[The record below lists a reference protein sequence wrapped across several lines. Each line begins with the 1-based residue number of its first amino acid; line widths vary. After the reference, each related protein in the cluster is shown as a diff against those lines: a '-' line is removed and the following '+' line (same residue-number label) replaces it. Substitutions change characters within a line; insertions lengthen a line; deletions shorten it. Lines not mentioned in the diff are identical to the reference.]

1 MTWKNCTICDGAI
14 ENDRQDDATNS
25 PQKVIALRSYQCNN
39 LLFQTVN
46 YHEASATRQ
55 FRIAIITNCQE
66 VLENNE
72 NNESEG
78 NIENRLTRT
87 VNFYVDMSELVI
99 ICPFFERFKEVSFW
113 YLKLK
118 IKTLFQLNCLD
129 ITTNC
134 TDSWI
139 SAPPSVAASRED
151 CYHDYKAPVNAHHFH
166 AFLESACPSL
176 YGIRPAPITLDCI
189 IPVLDM
195 LSHFHSEPL
204 LTNCE
209 RFLMSTNI
217 GQLDGSMLVRLL
229 DKGLCVSLDHRI
241 LGRIICVCLLNTAT
255 KMSDVSQD
263 LIGTVGSVF
272 AQAFIANATKSFRH
286 VKPLEQENALWPAAF
301 RHLMIPT
308 APAVA
313 STVES
318 TSSDDKKKYKKGP
331 KKHECDHT
339 EESYALDNFLY
350 EVRLQLYPH
359 TYRPHLDRDLLRED
373 RLSDYI
379 LRHQFQPIAED

>member
-25 PQKVIALRSYQCNN
+25 PQK
-39 LLFQTVN
+39 TVN

-78 NIENRLTRT
+78 NLENRLTRT

-99 ICPFFERFKEVSFW
+99 ICPFFERFKE
-113 YLKLK
+113 
-118 IKTLFQLNCLD
+118 LNCLD

-176 YGIRPAPITLDCI
+176 YGIRPAPITLDSI

-331 KKHECDHT
+331 RKHECDHT
-339 EESYALDNFLY
+339 EESFECILCFDQRCMKCKGEAAFCYKALDNFLY